1 MLCSRCGKNIA
12 VVFLGDGNNPAA
24 PTQAL
29 CVTCARELG
38 IPQVDKMIQQ
48 LGLDPEEIEKEMN
61 ALMENMDDMDLEE
74 LENMNP
80 TEMMEKLLGETGD
93 VAVSH
98 LTRMNPRFDGI
109 VFGGQTVGIKAHR
122 EQNVVALHSALT

>member
-24 PTQAL
+24 PAQAL

-48 LGLDPEEIEKEMN
+48 MGLDPEEIEKEMS
-61 ALMENMDDMDLEE
+61 ALMENMGDIDMSE
-74 LENMNP
+74 L
-80 TEMMEKLLGETGD
+80 
-93 VAVSH
+93 
-98 LTRMNPRFDGI
+98 
-109 VFGGQTVGIKAHR
+109 
-122 EQNVVALHSALT
+122 